1 MRESSTF
8 PHALQF
14 GGCRAQ
20 NKACGRVR
28 KACDFTARNHAKVQT
43 TKPRG
48 TSSRLASKTFL
59 RSFSRS
65 TVEQTFTLVIRKAS
79 TELCESFCQSNLRL
93 NFLALSGR
101 RNHWVGVELIARQSN
116 PDGIGAFITWH
127 TQIWWRANIAIIVEI
142 KVLNSPATQQGRHSP
157 NAVGNGHIVEGFIL
171 IVVIQRMH
179 LAVDV
184 GDEQVGPAILLTSGE
199 TNSKGNSGDDAAPAQ
214 S

>member
-1 MRESSTF
+1 M
-8 PHALQF
+8 ALE
-14 GGCRAQ
+14 
-20 NKACGRVR
+20 
-28 KACDFTARNHAKVQT
+28 H
-43 TKPRG
+43 
-48 TSSRLASKTFL
+48 SSRGIHK
-59 RSFSRS
+59 
-65 TVEQTFTLVIRKAS
+65 
-79 TELCESFCQSNLRL
+79 
-93 NFLALSGR
+93 SG
-101 RNHWVGVELIARQSN
+101 GGPI
-116 PDGIGAFITWH
+116 F
-127 TQIWWRANIAIIVEI
+127 AIIVEI